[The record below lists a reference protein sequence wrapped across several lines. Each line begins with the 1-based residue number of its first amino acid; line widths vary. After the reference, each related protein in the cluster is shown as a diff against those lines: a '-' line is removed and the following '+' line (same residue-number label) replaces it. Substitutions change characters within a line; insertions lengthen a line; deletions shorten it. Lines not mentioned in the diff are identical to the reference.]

1 MSTPALRA
9 LRQAQ
14 PQAEVVLSGRPW
26 VGELLAGIGSFDRF
40 VSEPRRSFRATLA
53 HAVALRRDG
62 YDWAVLFPDSVRVA
76 LGPFLAG
83 IPLRVGYARN
93 ALRRAL
99 LTQALAPPRTPE
111 GARLPM
117 SMIERYLDVIRPL
130 GCSDAGNALDL
141 VVHPSAAERVHE
153 RLERAGVGGADLLV
167 VCPGAHYGA
176 SKLWPPEH
184 FARACDLLAER
195 GLRTVLAPGPGET
208 EIAAAI
214 TKVMKTAAL
223 NLVDPVISLP
233 ELAALIDRA
242 RLLLVNDTG
251 PRQMAVALGT
261 PVVTVM
267 GPTDPRHSHHLLER
281 QRVLREDVECSPC
294 HLKTCP
300 IDHRCMTRLQPE
312 RVVAAAGELLD

>member
-9 LRQAQ
+9 LRRAQ
-14 PQAEVVLSGRPW
+14 PQAEIVLSGRPW

-40 VSEPRRSFRATLA
+40 VDEPRRHFRATLA
-53 HAVALRRDG
+53 HAVALRREG
-62 YDWAVLFPDSVRVA
+62 FDWAVLFPDSVRVA
-76 LGPFLAG
+76 LAPFLAR
-83 IPLRVGYARN
+83 IPLRIGYARN

-99 LTQALAPPRTPE
+99 LTRVLAPPRTPE
-111 GARLPM
+111 GARRPV
-117 SMIERYLDVIRPL
+117 SMIERYLDVVRPL
-130 GCSDAGNALDL
+130 GCTDAGHELDL
-141 VVHPSAAERVHE
+141 LVSPSAAEQVAA
-153 RLERAGVGGADLLV
+153 RLERARLGGAGLLV

-184 FARACDLLAER
+184 FARACDLLSER
-195 GLRTVLAPGPGET
+195 GLHTVLAPGPGET
-208 EIAAAI
+208 EIAGAI
-214 TKVMKTAAL
+214 TKAMKSAAL
-223 NLVDPVISLP
+223 NLVDPVIGLP
-233 ELAALIDRA
+233 ELAALIARA

-281 QRVLREDVECSPC
+281 QRVLREDVDCSPC

-300 IDHRCMTRLQPE
+300 IDHRCMTRLLPE

>member
-9 LRQAQ
+9 LRRAQ
-14 PQAEVVLSGRPW
+14 PQAEIVLSGRPW

-40 VSEPRRSFRATLA
+40 VDEPRRHFRATLA
-53 HAVALRRDG
+53 HAVALRREG
-62 YDWAVLFPDSVRVA
+62 FDWAVLFPDSVRVA
-76 LGPFLAG
+76 LAPFLAR
-83 IPLRVGYARN
+83 IPLRIGYARN

-99 LTQALAPPRTPE
+99 LTRVLAPPRTPE
-111 GARLPM
+111 GARRPV
-117 SMIERYLDVIRPL
+117 SMIERYLDVVRPL
-130 GCSDAGNALDL
+130 GCTDAGHELDL
-141 VVHPSAAERVHE
+141 LVSPSAAEQVAA
-153 RLERAGVGGADLLV
+153 RLERARLGGAGLLV

-184 FARACDLLAER
+184 FARACDLLSER
-195 GLRTVLAPGPGET
+195 GLHTVLAPGPGET
-208 EIAAAI
+208 EIAGAI
-214 TKVMKTAAL
+214 TKAMKSAAL
-223 NLVDPVISLP
+223 NLVDPVIGLP
-233 ELAALIDRA
+233 ELAALIARA

-281 QRVLREDVECSPC
+281 QRVLREDVDCSPC

-300 IDHRCMTRLQPE
+300 IDHRCMTRLRPE

>member
-1 MSTPALRA
+1 
-9 LRQAQ
+9 
-14 PQAEVVLSGRPW
+14 
-26 VGELLAGIGSFDRF
+26 VGELLAGIDSFDRF
-40 VSEPRRSFRATLA
+40 VCDPRRNLRATWA
-53 HAVALRRDG
+53 HAVALRREG
-62 YDWAVLFPDSVRVA
+62 FDWAVLFPDSARVA
-76 LGPFLAG
+76 LGPFLAR
-83 IPLRVGYARN
+83 IPVRIGYARN

-99 LTQALAPPRTPE
+99 LSRALAPPRTPE
-111 GARLPM
+111 GARRPM
-117 SMIERYLDVIRPL
+117 SMIERYLDVVRPL
-130 GCSDAGNALDL
+130 GCTDAGDGLDL
-141 VVHPSAAERVHE
+141 VVDPAAAERVHE
-153 RLERAGVGGADLLV
+153 RLRRAGVGEADLLI

-195 GLRTVLAPGPGET
+195 GLHAVLAPGPGET
-208 EIAAAI
+208 EIAGAI
-214 TKVMKTAAL
+214 TKVMKAAAL

-233 ELAALIDRA
+233 ELAALLERA